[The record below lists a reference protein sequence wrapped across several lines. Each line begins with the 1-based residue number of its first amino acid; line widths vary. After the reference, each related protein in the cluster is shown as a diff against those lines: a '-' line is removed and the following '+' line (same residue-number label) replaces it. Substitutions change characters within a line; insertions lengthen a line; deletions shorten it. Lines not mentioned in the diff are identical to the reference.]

1 MLFNSFPFL
10 VLLAVTLPL
19 YYLPLQG
26 RGERVWQVIL
36 LLAASAVFYA
46 WEIPWLLLLLA
57 VSCIFNAFAVERIL
71 FR

>member
-1 MLFNSFPFL
+1 M
-10 VLLAVTLPL
+10 
-19 YYLPLQG
+19 
-26 RGERVWQVIL
+26 IL
-36 LLAASAVFYA
+36 LLAASAVFYG

>member
-10 VLLAVTLPL
+10 VLLAVTLSL

-26 RGERVWQVIL
+26 PGGRFWQVIL
-36 LLAASAVFYA
+36 LLAARAVFYA
-46 WEIPWLLLLLA
+46 WKIPWLLLLLA
-57 VSCIFNAFAVERIL
+57 GSCIFNAFAVERIL